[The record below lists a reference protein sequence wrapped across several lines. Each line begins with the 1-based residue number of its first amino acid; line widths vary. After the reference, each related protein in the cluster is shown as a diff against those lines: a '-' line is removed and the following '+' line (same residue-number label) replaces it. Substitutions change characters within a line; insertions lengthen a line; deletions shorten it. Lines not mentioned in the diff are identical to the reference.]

1 MKAKRLTALA
11 LAALMAVSTTSV
23 ALAGERVDADLDF
36 VNDGYYKYNSD
47 TNRLESAKRD
57 EFQPGDDVYIRLKE
71 DPNDKF
77 TSKKTYNAYADWTIG
92 DSWVKDIDVVYRKGD
107 ITTST
112 STTYDWTFNGGS
124 SGVLAGWTASGTGL
138 ASQDNSAVKTALK
151 GKPEFSQYVDKY
163 INDNYIK
170 IPAADNAWTDNQ
182 GRYWLNE
189 ASAKAGNGITGDIT
203 TWYVEGVDLGETF
216 NDRDALMAKLT
227 QISGDNCIYKN
238 QVYASAAN
246 LIKSLAG
253 EPKTIYVTDGKQS
266 ANFGTSADYSESKDD
281 HTYKNEITAYVFD
294 IDGSKYYVKSEAV
307 GSVSQEDLTSSS
319 GLNITQIKKG
329 ADYTSDYFVSG
340 KGTYVA
346 NTAIKST
353 TKTESAQMTEK
364 GVQQV
369 VGDKY
374 LNKGGKEG
382 DTFVTAD
389 VKATAKSAID
399 SAIDS
404 ATFSWKSNTVTNTQP
419 QYEYWVKITTK
430 DSATTKDIDVVGSI
444 WVGTSKSSAKKEK
457 DGSEDKFR
465 ADFTLTNSDPG
476 NDDYD
481 EATDYVSIEPGERA
495 VVSFADDASDE
506 FEVEFGDDAR
516 FVFNAR
522 GQGKLNLA
530 YNTKYNKDF
539 AYDYDD
545 ANIDFINFEGEPT
558 TNRTG
563 TLYIYADED
572 SYIYEVTSKGAKKIN
587 GAYYDDDEEA
597 WVIRTRNLT
606 SYAISDKKLKT
617 VDQMNNGSSSSSG
630 SNSGSNSGSGS
641 NNGKP
646 NPDTGR

>member
-11 LAALMAVSTTSV
+11 LAALMAASTTSV

-36 VNDGYYKYNSD
+36 ANDGYYKYNSD

-57 EFQPGDDVYIRLKE
+57 EFQPGDDVYLRLVE
-71 DPNDKF
+71 DSHDTF
-77 TSKKTYNAYADWTIG
+77 TNKKTYNAYADWTIG

-107 ITTST
+107 VIKT
-112 STTYDWTFNGGS
+112 TTYDWKFTFDG
-124 SGVLAGWTASGTGL
+124 TAYSGTGAAKNDETTKQSL
-138 ASQDNSAVKTALK
+138 IDQTLTDAVKNSYKAKYWDQVTGYNIDGYLFANAEAAAEKLGYHYVAPSGNIYSYGSKTGTLQELGLVEIPDTGYVYGSTYDSTTDPVQVLKSLAVTGSPDNRFTAA
-151 GKPEFSQYVDKY
+151 EVY
-163 INDNYIK
+163 I
-170 IPAADNAWTDNQ
+170 DNQ
-182 GRYWLNE
+182 DAVCGEVVLNPTDPQTQPKDTVYTVRVNRPEGEKVYWWTEGNAEALLLNKLGIQKASTVDGYYDTTDSNKVVRKDQVVLQGNSGWTKDDATFYSTPEQALTAEGKSSGTHYVAKGQTNNTPIVDVDSKLNE
-189 ASAKAGNGITGDIT
+189 AI
-203 TWYVEGVDLGETF
+203 
-216 NDRDALMAKLT
+216 
-227 QISGDNCIYKN
+227 
-238 QVYASAAN
+238 AA
-246 LIKSLAG
+246 A
-253 EPKTIYVTDGKQS
+253 
-266 ANFGTSADYSESKDD
+266 
-281 HTYKNEITAYVFD
+281 
-294 IDGSKYYVKSEAV
+294 
-307 GSVSQEDLTSSS
+307 
-319 GLNITQIKKG
+319 
-329 ADYTSDYFVSG
+329 
-340 KGTYVA
+340 
-346 NTAIKST
+346 KST
-353 TKTESAQMTEK
+353 FA
-364 GVQQV
+364 
-369 VGDKY
+369 
-374 LNKGGKEG
+374 
-382 DTFVTAD
+382 F
-389 VKATAKSAID
+389 TAKTSTEA
-399 SAIDS
+399 
-404 ATFSWKSNTVTNTQP
+404 
-419 QYEYWVKITTK
+419 QYDYWVKITTK

-617 VDQMNNGSSSSSG
+617 VDQMNNGSSSSSKP
-630 SNSGSNSGSGS
+630 GSNSGSGS

>member
-1 MKAKRLTALA
+1 M
-11 LAALMAVSTTSV
+11 
-23 ALAGERVDADLDF
+23 
-36 VNDGYYKYNSD
+36 
-47 TNRLESAKRD
+47 
-57 EFQPGDDVYIRLKE
+57 
-71 DPNDKF
+71 
-77 TSKKTYNAYADWTIG
+77 
-92 DSWVKDIDVVYRKGD
+92 
-107 ITTST
+107 
-112 STTYDWTFNGGS
+112 
-124 SGVLAGWTASGTGL
+124 
-138 ASQDNSAVKTALK
+138 
-151 GKPEFSQYVDKY
+151 
-163 INDNYIK
+163 
-170 IPAADNAWTDNQ
+170 IPASKNAWTDNQ

-189 ASAKAGNGITGDIT
+189 ANAKAGNGITGDIT

-216 NDRDALMAKLT
+216 NERDALMAKLT

-238 QVYASAAN
+238 QVYASAAG

-307 GSVSQEDLTSSS
+307 GSVSQEDLTGSS

-353 TKTESAQMTEK
+353 TKTESEQMTEK

-430 DSATTKDIDVVGSI
+430 DSATTKDIDIVGSI

-476 NDDYD
+476 NGNHD

-617 VDQMNNGSSSSSG
+617 VDQMNNGSSSNSSNKPD
-630 SNSGSNSGSGS
+630 SNNKPG
-641 NNGKP
+641 NGKP

>member
-11 LAALMAVSTTSV
+11 LAALMAASTTSV
-23 ALAGERVDADLDF
+23 ALASERVDADLDF

-57 EFQPGDDVYIRLKE
+57 EFQPGDDVYLRLKE
-71 DPNDKF
+71 DPSDTFSN
-77 TSKKTYNAYADWTIG
+77 KKTYNAYADWTIG

-107 ITTST
+107 VITST
-112 STTYDWTFNGGS
+112 ST
-124 SGVLAGWTASGTGL
+124 
-138 ASQDNSAVKTALK
+138 K
-151 GKPEFSQYVDKY
+151 
-163 INDNYIK
+163 NY
-170 IPAADNAWTDNQ
+170 
-182 GRYWLNE
+182 Y
-189 ASAKAGNGITGDIT
+189 SITGVGTLLGWNVSSTET
-203 TWYVEGVDLGETF
+203 T
-216 NDRDALMAKLT
+216 K
-227 QISGDNCIYKN
+227 
-238 QVYASAAN
+238 
-246 LIKSLAG
+246 
-253 EPKTIYVTDGKQS
+253 
-266 ANFGTSADYSESKDD
+266 
-281 HTYKNEITAYVFD
+281 
-294 IDGSKYYVKSEAV
+294 
-307 GSVSQEDLTSSS
+307 SQEDLKTE
-319 GLNITQIKKG
+319 LKNNEKYKK
-329 ADYTSDYFVSG
+329 AISDYKAANYHANQSG
-340 KGTYVA
+340 YASKSGTTFYA
-346 NTAIKST
+346 DLQAAQI
-353 TKTESAQMTEK
+353 TESNKDSGISYNGKYYATLEEAGLGEFVENSYVMENHYYADIQAVLTNGLQMTEYK
-364 GVQQV
+364 VATPDA
-369 VGDKY
+369 GDEFY
-374 LNKGGKEG
+374 IKES
-382 DTFVTAD
+382 DVTYGYGIAATESKD
-389 VKATAKSAID
+389 ETTAKASEKLSGVEVIRVKKGDQLYWLKKDNAIAFVNTVFSKTLENGSTYSGTNYWNKTTFDLVAKTSAPAWNGVVYTYNGVSYTSKTDALDAAGIREYTGYVNKD
-399 SAIDS
+399 KTNTVADNEVETQ
-404 ATFSWKSNTVTNTQP
+404 AAAVVNADLDKSVKYETKNVTNTQP

-430 DSATTKDIDVVGSI
+430 DSATTKDIDVVGSV

-617 VDQMNNGSSSSSG
+617 VDQMDNGSSSNSSNKPDS
-630 SNSGSNSGSGS
+630 SNNKPG
-641 NNGKP
+641 NGKP